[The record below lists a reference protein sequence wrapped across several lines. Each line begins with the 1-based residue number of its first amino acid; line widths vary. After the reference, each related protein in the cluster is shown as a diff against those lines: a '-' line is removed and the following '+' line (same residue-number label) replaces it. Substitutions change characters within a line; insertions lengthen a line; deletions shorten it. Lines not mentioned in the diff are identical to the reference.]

1 MKNKIVAIQGDNLKK
16 LNYKNDTT
24 IFLAFEAQKQGSKI
38 FYYEP
43 KNIFIKNNQIYA
55 DGNFIKLYNQKKF
68 FKLLSKKTINLE
80 KSRLFTYK
88 TGPSI

>member
-1 MKNKIVAIQGDNLKK
+1 MKNKIVTIQGDNLKK

-24 IFLAFEAQKQGSKI
+24 IFLALEAQKQGSKI

-55 DGNFIKLYNQKKF
+55 LCRY
-68 FKLLSKKTINLE
+68 
-80 KSRLFTYK
+80 Y
-88 TGPSI
+88 SIYLDKHF